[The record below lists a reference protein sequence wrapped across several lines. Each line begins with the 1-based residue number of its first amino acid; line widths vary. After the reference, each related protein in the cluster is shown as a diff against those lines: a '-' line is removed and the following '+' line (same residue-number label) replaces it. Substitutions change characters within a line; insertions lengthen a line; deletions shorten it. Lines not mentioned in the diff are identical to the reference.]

1 MTGAGVSG
9 ELREVHRA
17 AFTYLFMAYLVAA
30 VGETLISPLF
40 PLIRDDLGLTASQQA
55 SLTAVLTICIASCN
69 VLGGWLGHRGGDRRI
84 VRGAAVGL
92 AIGGVVSGT
101 ADSYPTLML
110 GQMLIG
116 CGSGLF
122 WASGM
127 ATIGR
132 LYARKRSRAVAAYGL
147 AYSAGLGVAAFAGDL
162 GPSYWRLAFFATAAM
177 AAGLTVLVPRLR
189 DAEPGPGPGGSWQS
203 LRASLAHPLYRMS
216 LITAVVAGMTN
227 YILLGFAPLL
237 FTERGAKLSLIAT
250 TIGVGRILSSV
261 GKYGAG
267 WLMDRFGGPA
277 TGVCL
282 MAAIV
287 GFGLP
292 FFLLPTSWGAP
303 VVIPLLVVS
312 AGLFT
317 VSNILSVQALPS
329 RSTFSLG
336 AYRAFLVS
344 FSALLSLLVAVLLH
358 VVGLRTIM
366 LGALVVPAVACLVL
380 VAAIRAGRA
389 DAAGAAL
396 PATHRE
402 PASTGADS

>member
-1 MTGAGVSG
+1 MTTPAAPVS
-9 ELREVHRA
+9 EREVHRA

-40 PLIRDDLGLTASQQA
+40 PLIRDELGLSASQQA
-55 SLTAVLTICIASCN
+55 SLTAVLTVCIATCN
-69 VLGGWLGHRGGDRRI
+69 IVGGWFGHRGGDRRV
-84 VRGAAVGL
+84 VRAAAVGL

-101 ADSYPTLML
+101 AHSYGELMV

-147 AYSAGLGVAAFAGDL
+147 AYSAGLGVAAFAGNL
-162 GPSYWRLAFFATAAM
+162 GASYWRWAFFATAIL
-177 AAGLTVLVPRLR
+177 AAGLIVLAPPLR
-189 DAEPGPGPGGSWQS
+189 DAEPERGGTWQS
-203 LRASLAHPLYRMS
+203 LRASLSHPLYRMS
-216 LITAVVAGMTN
+216 LITALVAGMTN

-237 FTERGAKLSLIAT
+237 FTERGASLSFIAT
-250 TIGVGRILSSV
+250 MIGVGRVVSSV

-282 MAAIV
+282 MASIALL
-287 GFGLP
+287 GLP
-292 FFLLPTSWGAP
+292 FFLLPTVWGAP

-336 AYRAFLVS
+336 AYRALLVA
-344 FSALLSLLVAVLLH
+344 FSAVLSSLVAVLLH
-358 VVGLRTIM
+358 AVGLRSIM
-366 LGALVVPAVACLVL
+366 LGSLAVPAIASVALVL
-380 VAAIRAGRA
+380 AIRARARAVPMTPSPAARQPAATRA
-389 DAAGAAL
+389 D
-396 PATHRE
+396 
-402 PASTGADS
+402 S

>member
-1 MTGAGVSG
+1 MTAASI
-9 ELREVHRA
+9 EEREVHRA
-17 AFTYLFMAYLVAA
+17 AFTYLFLAYLVAA

-40 PLIRDDLGLTASQQA
+40 PLIRDDLGLTAAQQA
-55 SLTAVLTICIASCN
+55 SLTAVLTVCIATCN
-69 VLGGWLGHRGGDRRI
+69 IAGGWLGHRGGDRRM
-84 VRGAAVGL
+84 VRFSAVGL

-101 ADSYPTLML
+101 AHSYGSLMV

-162 GPSYWRLAFFATAAM
+162 GATYWRWAFFATAVLAT
-177 AAGLTVLVPRLR
+177 GLVFVAPQLR
-189 DAEPGPGPGGSWQS
+189 DAEPAGPGGTWQS
-203 LRASLAHPLYRMS
+203 LRTSLSHPLYRMS
-216 LITAVVAGMTN
+216 LITALVAGMTN

-237 FTERGAKLSLIAT
+237 FTERGATLSLIAT
-250 TIGVGRILSSV
+250 MIGVGRIVSSV

-282 MAAIV
+282 MASIALL
-287 GFGLP
+287 GLP

-336 AYRAFLVS
+336 AYRAFLVA
-344 FSALLSLLVAVLLH
+344 FSALLSTLVAVLLH
-358 VVGLRTIM
+358 AVGLRTIM
-366 LGALVVPAVACLVL
+366 LGALVVPAVASLAL
-380 VAAIRAGRA
+380 VAAIRSRA
-389 DAAGAAL
+389 RHAAAGVAPSEVA
-396 PATHRE
+396 RE
-402 PASTGADS
+402 PAGTGVDS

>member
-1 MTGAGVSG
+1 MTDASRGVDA
-9 ELREVHRA
+9 REVHRA
-17 AFTYLFMAYLVAA
+17 AFTYLFLAYLVAA

-40 PLIRDDLGLTASQQA
+40 PLIRDELGLTASQQA
-55 SLTAVLTICIASCN
+55 SLTAVLTVCIASCN
-69 VLGGWLGHRGGDRRI
+69 LIGGWLGHRGSDRRM
-84 VRGAAVGL
+84 VRLSAVALAAGGL
-92 AIGGVVSGT
+92 VSGG
-101 ADSYPTLML
+101 AHSYRALL
-110 GQMLIG
+110 VGQMLIG

-147 AYSAGLGVAAFAGDL
+147 AYSAGLGAAAFAGDL
-162 GPSYWRLAFFATAAM
+162 GSAYWRWAFFATTALAV
-177 AAGLTVLVPRLR
+177 GLVIFAPQLR
-189 DAEPGPGPGGSWQS
+189 DAEPGSGSTWQS
-203 LRASLAHPLYRMS
+203 LRTSLSHPLYRMS
-216 LITAVVAGMTN
+216 LITALVAGMTN

-250 TIGVGRILSSV
+250 MIGVGRVVSSI

-282 MAAIV
+282 MASIALL
-287 GFGLP
+287 GLP
-292 FFLLPTSWGAP
+292 FFLLPTAWGAP

-336 AYRAFLVS
+336 AYRAFLVA
-344 FSALLSLLVAVLLH
+344 FSAVLSSLVAVLLH
-358 VVGLRTIM
+358 AVALRTIM
-366 LGALVVPAVACLVL
+366 LGALVVPALASFAL
-380 VAAIRAGRA
+380 VAAMRSRARHSSA
-389 DAAGAAL
+389 EVQL
-396 PATHRE
+396 PPVGRE
-402 PASTGADS
+402 PAGTGAEP

>member
-1 MTGAGVSG
+1 MTTATAGV
-9 ELREVHRA
+9 EEREVHRA
-17 AFTYLFMAYLVAA
+17 AFTYLFLAYLTAA

-40 PLIRDDLGLTASQQA
+40 PLIRDEMGLSASQQA
-55 SLTAVLTICIASCN
+55 SLTAVLTVCIASCN
-69 VLGGWLGHRGGDRRI
+69 VAGGWLGHRGGDRRM
-84 VRGAAVGL
+84 VRLAAVALALGGL
-92 AIGGVVSGT
+92 ASGT
-101 ADSYPTLML
+101 AHSYAALL
-110 GQMLIG
+110 VGQVLIG

-147 AYSAGLGVAAFAGDL
+147 AYSAGLGVAAFAGNL
-162 GPSYWRLAFFATAAM
+162 GAAHWRWAFFATSVL
-177 AAGLTVLVPRLR
+177 AAGLVLVAPPLR
-189 DAEPGPGPGGSWQS
+189 DAEPGPGGEGTWQL
-203 LRASLAHPLYRMS
+203 LRTSLAHPLYRMS
-216 LITAVVAGMTN
+216 LITALVAGMTN

-237 FTERGAKLSLIAT
+237 YTERGATLSLIAT
-250 TIGVGRILSSV
+250 MIGVGRVVSSA

-282 MAAIV
+282 MASIAV
-287 GFGLP
+287 LGLP

-336 AYRAFLVS
+336 AYRAFLVA
-344 FSALLSLLVAVLLH
+344 FSAVLSSLVAVLLH
-358 VVGLRTIM
+358 AVGLRTIM
-366 LGALVVPAVACLVL
+366 LGSLVVPALASVALA
-380 VAAIRAGRA
+380 AAIRAGSAKRSTA
-389 DAAGAAL
+389 VEAAVTL
-396 PATHRE
+396 HL
-402 PASTGADS
+402 

>member
-1 MTGAGVSG
+1 MTTAAATGH
-9 ELREVHRA
+9 EREVHRA
-17 AFTYLFMAYLVAA
+17 AFTYLFLGYLAAA

-40 PLIRDDLGLTASQQA
+40 PLIRVDLGLSAQQQA
-55 SLTAVLTICIASCN
+55 SLTAVLTICIATCN
-69 VLGGWLGHRGGDRRI
+69 IAGGWLGHRGGDRKM
-84 VRGAAVGL
+84 VRLAAVAVAAGCV
-92 AIGGVVSGT
+92 ASGT
-101 ADSYPTLML
+101 AGSYATLLM
-110 GQMLIG
+110 GQVLVG

-132 LYARKRSRAVAAYGL
+132 MYARKRGRAVAAYGL

-162 GPSYWRLAFFATAAM
+162 GSSYWRWAFFATAVL
-177 AAGLTVLVPRLR
+177 AAGLVVVTPQLQ
-189 DAEPGPGPGGSWQS
+189 DAEPAPGGTWQS
-203 LRASLAHPLYRMS
+203 LRHSLHQPLYRMS
-216 LITAVVAGMTN
+216 LITALVAGMTN

-237 FTERGAKLSLIAT
+237 YTERGARLSLIAT
-250 TIGVGRILSSV
+250 MIGVGRIVSSL

-282 MAAIV
+282 MASIAAL
-287 GFGLP
+287 GLP

-336 AYRAFLVS
+336 VYRAFLVA
-344 FSALLSLLVAVLLH
+344 FSALLSSLVAVLLH
-358 VVGLRTIM
+358 TVGLRAIM
-366 LGALVVPAVACLVL
+366 LGSLVVPAFASLVL
-380 VAAIRAGRA
+380 LAAIRSRSRA
-389 DAAGAAL
+389 AAQTAVSEVGWPAAAG
-396 PATHRE
+396 
-402 PASTGADS
+402 TGADP

>member
-1 MTGAGVSG
+1 MTAAEAPV
-9 ELREVHRA
+9 EEREVHRA

-40 PLIRDDLGLTASQQA
+40 PLIRDELGLSAAQQA
-55 SLTAVLTICIASCN
+55 SLTAVLTVSIATCN
-69 VLGGWLGHRGGDRRI
+69 LVGGWFGHRGGDRRV
-84 VRGAAVGL
+84 VRCAAVGL

-101 ADSYPTLML
+101 AHSYGALMA

-162 GPSYWRLAFFATAAM
+162 GASYWRWAFFATAIL
-177 AAGLTVLVPRLR
+177 AAGLIVIAPPLR
-189 DAEPGPGPGGSWQS
+189 DAEPGPGGTWQS
-203 LRASLAHPLYRMS
+203 LRASLSHPLYRMS
-216 LITAVVAGMTN
+216 LITALVAGMTN

-250 TIGVGRILSSV
+250 MIGVGRVLSSV

-282 MAAIV
+282 MASIALL
-287 GFGLP
+287 GLP
-292 FFLLPTSWGAP
+292 FFLLPTAWGAP

-336 AYRAFLVS
+336 AYRAFLVA
-344 FSALLSLLVAVLLH
+344 FSAVLSSLVAVLLH
-358 VVGLRTIM
+358 AVGLRSIM
-366 LGALVVPAVACLVL
+366 LGALAVPAFASVALL
-380 VAAIRAGRA
+380 VAIRSRARQISAGVP
-389 DAAGAAL
+389 
-396 PATHRE
+396 PAPLARE
-402 PASTGADS
+402 PAGTGVDP